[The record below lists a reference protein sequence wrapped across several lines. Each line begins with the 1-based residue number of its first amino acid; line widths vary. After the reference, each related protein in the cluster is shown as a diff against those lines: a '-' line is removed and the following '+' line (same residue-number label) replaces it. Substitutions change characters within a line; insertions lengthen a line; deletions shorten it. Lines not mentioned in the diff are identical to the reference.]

1 MEKKEE
7 TIREKKVE
15 TKVYWHITN
24 FNEGEM
30 IFNKGDIGDCMY
42 EVLGGS
48 VGIYLHYKTAE
59 EKLLAVR
66 HAGDFFGEI
75 ALIEVIPR
83 TAAAVALEDDT
94 RLRVVGAKGALPYL
108 QQKPDV
114 LQVILNNM
122 SMRIKQ
128 GRDLYLETCGVVAKY
143 KAVVDA
149 GEKPDAELSLQIE
162 ECLEMSDRY
171 QKKLGA
177 GL

>member
-1 MEKKEE
+1 MNKA
-7 TIREKKVE
+7 
-15 TKVYWHITN
+15 YWHETV

-42 EVLGGS
+42 EVLCGR
-48 VGIYLHYKTAE
+48 VGIYLHYRTAE
-59 EKLLAVR
+59 EKLLAIR
-66 HAGDFFGEI
+66 NAGDFFGEI

-94 RLRVVGAKGALPYL
+94 KLRVVGVKGALPYL
-108 QQKPDV
+108 QERPVV
-114 LQVILNNM
+114 LQTILSNM
-122 SMRIKQ
+122 ATRIQQ
-128 GRDLYLETCGVVAKY
+128 GRDLYLETCEVVAKY

-149 GEKPDAELSLQIE
+149 GKKPDAELSIQIE

-171 QKKLGA
+171 HKKIGA